1 MQMRMR
7 PLNNEI
13 ITPEMMQI
21 KSMIID
27 TFVQR
32 DAIKNEMEHWYD
44 INPGKH
50 FPKMKELVVTDATL
64 SKLDSFYKQL
74 WDYHNAKPK

>member
-1 MQMRMR
+1 MRMQQ
-7 PLNNEI
+7 LNNEI
-13 ITPEMMQI
+13 ITPEMMEI
-21 KSMIID
+21 KSMIIE

-50 FPKMKELVVTDATL
+50 FPKMKELVDALAGRHRRDALKTRFVL
-64 SKLDSFYKQL
+64 QAVVGL
-74 WDYHNAKPK
+74 P

>member
-1 MQMRMR
+1 MRMR
-7 PLNNEI
+7 QLNNEI

-21 KSMIID
+21 KSMIIE
-27 TFVQR
+27 TFAQR

-50 FPKMKELVVTDATL
+50 FPKMTELVVTDATL

-74 WDYHNAKPK
+74 WDYHNAKPR

>member
-1 MQMRMR
+1 MR

-44 INPGKH
+44 IIPAS
-50 FPKMKELVVTDATL
+50 T
-64 SKLDSFYKQL
+64 SRR
-74 WDYHNAKPK
+74 